1 MRYIIT
7 WTNTA
12 DSGKPVRLLS
22 YACEIADTPE
32 QAARQ
37 HVEKHADHRVEAVT
51 PSTDK
56 DADLMRYGMGAWTDE
71 EQAEHRAQL
80 NDRYAALSIENSGIK
95 VRLLTYEPDELAR
108 ETEYM
113 NRREAEAT
121 QNAEGVHVGDI
132 FYTQWGYDQ
141 TNIDFYQVVELKG
154 KHTMILR
161 GLTEKCEL
169 DSSWNGKTRPI
180 RDAFREGYRSG
191 PYTVRTKP
199 CDPRLGGTLMS
210 YVEGRRLY
218 PVEFGK
224 LYDYSMGA

>member
-1 MRYIIT
+1 MP
-7 WTNTA
+7 
-12 DSGKPVRLLS
+12 GKAEPFYRG
-22 YACEIADTPE
+22 
-32 QAARQ
+32 
-37 HVEKHADHRVEAVT
+37 HADADPRKRAGAVRHR
-51 PSTDK
+51 
-56 DADLMRYGMGAWTDE
+56 
-71 EQAEHRAQL
+71 
-80 NDRYAALSIENSGIK
+80 
-95 VRLLTYEPDELAR
+95 
-108 ETEYM
+108 
-113 NRREAEAT
+113 
-121 QNAEGVHVGDI
+121 EGVHVGDI

-154 KHTMILR
+154 KHTMVLR